1 MEDSGNEELDD
12 INQNYFIE
20 KDETFVHDE
29 EEEKLTKT
37 QSKTSKEVDGIL
49 KKGKGIIHKINIS
62 AIN

>member
-1 MEDSGNEELDD
+1 MNENETETNWYTLEEVIYERPYDTSPAKSEYRVNEELDD

-37 QSKTSKEVDGIL
+37 
-49 KKGKGIIHKINIS
+49 
-62 AIN
+62 